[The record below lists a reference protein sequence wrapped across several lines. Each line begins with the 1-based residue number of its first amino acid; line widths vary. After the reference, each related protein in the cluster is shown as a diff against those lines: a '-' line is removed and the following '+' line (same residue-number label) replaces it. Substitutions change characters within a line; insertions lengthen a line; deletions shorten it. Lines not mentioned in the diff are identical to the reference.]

1 MDVQAMARAINTLA
15 DFLGMRDAEEL
26 TPSALLSC
34 LGRPQADVMVL
45 FGGSILAGGDVL
57 ARAMRAGVARRYA
70 IVGGE
75 GHTTPALRERVQA
88 LYPDFDTHALPEAQ
102 VFAGYLSRRYGLAPD
117 LMECRSTNCGNNIT
131 NLLALLR
138 AGGIAHDCVILTQ
151 DASMQRRMDAGLRL
165 HAPGTRIVNYA
176 AYRARVTSAGGAL
189 AYEDEI
195 AGMWPLERY
204 VELLMSEIPRLR
216 DDAQGY
222 GPRGRGFI
230 AHVDVP
236 AAVEEAFDALRA
248 AGAARLRAGDPRYA
262 G

>member
-1 MDVQAMARAINTLA
+1 MTA
-15 DFLGMRDAEEL
+15 
-26 TPSALLSC
+26 
-34 LGRPQADVMVL
+34 
-45 FGGSILAGGDVL
+45 
-57 ARAMRAGVARRYA
+57 
-70 IVGGE
+70 
-75 GHTTPALRERVQA
+75 
-88 LYPDFDTHALPEAQ
+88 
-102 VFAGYLSRRYGLAPD
+102 
-117 LMECRSTNCGNNIT
+117 
-131 NLLALLR
+131 
-138 AGGIAHDCVILTQ
+138 
-151 DASMQRRMDAGLRL
+151 
-165 HAPGTRIVNYA
+165 
-176 AYRARVTSAGGAL
+176 AGGAL

-248 AGAARLRAGDPRYA
+248 AGAARLRAGNPRYA